1 MECSL
6 PGSSVHGIFQ
16 TRKLEWV
23 AISFSRG
30 CFRPRDRTRVSRIVG
45 RCFTFLATRKALFCI
60 GLSIECLS
68 RFSWHWHLVKGLGHQ
83 ELVCQPPHRD
93 MRGVRCR
100 AWRISALPS
109 QSAGPSHSG
118 HVPVFVH
125 GIDQGLSVQEHQ
137 GYHQI
142 TPAPSKNFLYL

>member
-1 MECSL
+1 
-6 PGSSVHGIFQ
+6 
-16 TRKLEWV
+16 
-23 AISFSRG
+23 
-30 CFRPRDRTRVSRIVG
+30 
-45 RCFTFLATRKALFCI
+45 
-60 GLSIECLS
+60 
-68 RFSWHWHLVKGLGHQ
+68 
-83 ELVCQPPHRD
+83 